1 MLNADFI
8 ESLRVRLDAHPIYA
22 AVATPGDLRVF
33 MQHHVYSVWD
43 FMSLIKYLQNEVAPA
58 RWPWMPGSDAAVQRF
73 INELVL
79 EEETDIALP
88 GHDGHTSHFTL
99 YLAAMREIGA
109 DADTPARYVETVGE
123 AGIDAALASGLAP
136 KPSAA
141 FNRSTFDFLASGKP
155 HTVAAALALVVA
167 PCLLAPGKVTKL
179 GSIAYANNGNGGG
192 NGGNGNGGSSAGGN
206 SSGNSNAGGNSGNSN
221 AGGNSGNSNAGGGNP
236 NAGPG
241 NNNGKGN
248 TDPGGKNSYT
258 NTATGDTLSIE
269 GDKITVIHRNG
280 MKEKVQNGRFEMT
293 DALGRTI
300 VDRVATQEDVSR
312 LLNL

>member
-1 MLNADFI
+1 MPVSETLVPSRPRREWIFGRAGVEPAEKD
-8 ESLRVRLDAHPIYA
+8 RMRHPACKRLARL
-22 AVATPGDLRVF
+22 TPR
-33 MQHHVYSVWD
+33 
-43 FMSLIKYLQNEVAPA
+43 
-58 RWPWMPGSDAAVQRF
+58 
-73 INELVL
+73 
-79 EEETDIALP
+79 
-88 GHDGHTSHFTL
+88 
-99 YLAAMREIGA
+99 
-109 DADTPARYVETVGE
+109 
-123 AGIDAALASGLAP
+123 
-136 KPSAA
+136 
-141 FNRSTFDFLASGKP
+141 
-155 HTVAAALALVVA
+155 VAAALALVVA

-179 GSIAYANNGNGGG
+179 GSIAYANNGNGGSGG

-300 VDRVATQEDVSR
+300 VDRLATQEDVSR